1 MQNFRNIRLKPS
13 SMRRFNFYR
22 GPCWNKMRHIN
33 IEPVQ
38 SFVAAFESDPGMS
51 CCSSETQSNNTRQN
65 LEVKGRQISHKCV
78 DQSAQLHESFTFCSE
93 SCKVDSDLHSQFFP
107 ERRKGELTK
116 DKCTPFTR
124 NLRDPSI
131 DDTPQRIFK
140 VDKGSTTEACEM
152 QTGWQNPTSPIP
164 MVFGKSPNLL
174 CSATDATKVMHS
186 DMASNEE
193 MNNSDLNLLESG
205 QEHSSGSA
213 DDSGANR
220 KSPSWKSRLRLH
232 SSQLTGDDDSDSPDP
247 SGYNYKRR
255 RTMAFLHSIPAK
267 KEKRKNAGKINQ
279 QIKNF
284 SGKSVPE
291 YKMQQFTKPN
301 SVLLHYGLFRIVWD
315 WILLLFT
322 FYIAFMV
329 PYNVTFGRLD
339 GRIDVRKQVV
349 DLIVEVLMV
358 IDVILNFNTTYVNK
372 NGQLVYNRRQ
382 LAKHYLRGW
391 FLLDGLAALPV
402 DFLLFTLDWVLS
414 AKRTASALNT
424 TTGATLFGQNVTH
437 ITTFAQE
444 DEDGLSKAW
453 KRSISLLQMMKLAR
467 LLRLARLCENFSRL
481 SQHSLVVLGLLMFI
495 FTLVAHWF
503 ACIWHVVGVKEGSS
517 EAGWIGEL
525 ARRLNASDQLD
536 DKTKYFTALYF
547 TCSSLTSVGFGNV
560 SANTVGEK
568 IFAICIMLLGALMH
582 AAVFGNVTAIIQR
595 IYARRTAFQSR
606 TQDLK
611 DFVRVHHIP
620 KPLKHRMEDFFQ
632 TMWAI
637 NRGIDTNEILS
648 MYPEE
653 LRRDICLQLNREILS
668 LKVFKS
674 ASQDCLKSLAMQ
686 IKTTFFTP
694 GEHLIHSGDVLRR
707 LYFVCSGSLE
717 ILDNG
722 EVVALLGKN
731 DWFGTYINT
740 TMHPGETIRS
750 RCDVKSLTYCDLQ
763 CIDLTSLNQVLDQYP
778 KFKSEFIA
786 YLCEDLSFNIQEGAE
801 NHVIQDSIVMPA
813 ITVQNSDLEEHG
825 FQHPSALTLGDNK
838 NRGLHRS
845 CKSLGEL
852 ELGRTH
858 TRFDTSCSQADE
870 ELSDSSLSSMRYYPR
885 RPLEASQPTTDKRRF
900 QGATLGAIFSA
911 PDVSVRKRFKKYL
924 RKSVRLETTR
934 NKHLSLRSNH
944 DNSRRHTLPVLKVTM
959 ADGDSDLHK
968 PDPDPSKSTVSPLA
982 LPSENQLC
990 SDSSLT
996 ISDQSWGSHSESYL
1010 LLKNKRDARRLSRCF
1025 VGQKRISHESP
1036 PDKDRKKSQQV
1047 FAAVTQY
1054 CYSPTE
1060 EKSGLHHLAADNQ
1073 TNIEGV
1079 HQDGGESQQTTNDI
1093 NEYGHVRTELQRI
1106 HDRLDS
1112 LEKHISDFLFNF
1124 CPRFGST

>member
-1 MQNFRNIRLKPS
+1 
-13 SMRRFNFYR
+13 
-22 GPCWNKMRHIN
+22 
-33 IEPVQ
+33 
-38 SFVAAFESDPGMS
+38 
-51 CCSSETQSNNTRQN
+51 
-65 LEVKGRQISHKCV
+65 
-78 DQSAQLHESFTFCSE
+78 
-93 SCKVDSDLHSQFFP
+93 
-107 ERRKGELTK
+107 
-116 DKCTPFTR
+116 
-124 NLRDPSI
+124 
-131 DDTPQRIFK
+131 
-140 VDKGSTTEACEM
+140 
-152 QTGWQNPTSPIP
+152 
-164 MVFGKSPNLL
+164 
-174 CSATDATKVMHS
+174 
-186 DMASNEE
+186 MASNEE
-193 MNNSDLNLLESG
+193 LNNSDLNLLESG

-213 DDSGANR
+213 DDSGC
-220 KSPSWKSRLRLH
+220 KQKGPSWKSRVRLH
-232 SSQLTGDDDSDSPDP
+232 SAQLMNDADSDSPDP
-247 SGYNYKRR
+247 SRYNYKRR
-255 RTMAFLHSIPAK
+255 RTMAFLHSIPTK
-267 KEKRKNAGKINQ
+267 KEKRNNAGKINQ

-349 DLIVEVLMV
+349 DLIVEVMMV

-424 TTGATLFGQNVTH
+424 TSGAALLGQNVTH
-437 ITTFAQE
+437 IRMFAQE

-525 ARRLNASDQLD
+525 ARRLNTTDPLD

-611 DFVRVHHIP
+611 DFVRVHRIP

-637 NRGIDTNEILS
+637 NRGIDTNEVLS

-653 LRRDICLQLNREILS
+653 LQRDICLQLNREILS
-668 LKVFKS
+668 LKVFKN

-740 TMHPGETIRS
+740 TTHPGETIRS

-801 NHVIQDSIVMPA
+801 SHVIHDSIVMPA
-813 ITVQNSDLEEHG
+813 ITVRNSDLEE
-825 FQHPSALTLGDNK
+825 QHPSAFMLGENK
-838 NRGLHRS
+838 DRGLHRS
-845 CKSLGEL
+845 CRSLGEL
-852 ELGRTH
+852 ESGKAH
-858 TRFDTSCSQADE
+858 TRFDTSHTQADE
-870 ELSDSSLSSMRYYPR
+870 ELSDSSFSSMRYYPR
-885 RPLEASQPTTDKRRF
+885 RPLDASQRTTDKRRL
-900 QGATLGAIFSA
+900 QGTSLGAIFSA
-911 PDVSVRKRFKKYL
+911 PDVSVRRRFRKYP
-924 RKSVRLETTR
+924 RNSVRLETTR
-934 NKHLSLRSNH
+934 NKHLSVRPH
-944 DNSRRHTLPVLKVTM
+944 HGKGRRHTLPVLKVTM
-959 ADGDSDLHK
+959 ADEDSDLHR
-968 PDPDPSKSTVSPLA
+968 PNTDRSKSMLSPIA
-982 LPSENQLC
+982 PSSDIQLC
-990 SDSSLT
+990 SDSSVT
-996 ISDQSWGSHSESYL
+996 TSDQSWGSHSESYL
-1010 LLKNKRDARRLSRCF
+1010 LLKNKRDVRKLSRCF
-1025 VGQKRISHESP
+1025 VGQKRINHEIP
-1036 PDKDRKKSQQV
+1036 PDKDREKSQHS
-1047 FAAVTQY
+1047 FAAETQY
-1054 CYSPTE
+1054 RYSLTE
-1060 EKSGLHHLAADNQ
+1060 EQSGLHHLAADNE
-1073 TNIEGV
+1073 TNIEEV
-1079 HQDGGESQQTTNDI
+1079 HQDSSKSQQTTDNT
-1093 NEYGHVRTELQRI
+1093 NEYGHFKTELQRI
-1106 HDRLDS
+1106 HHRLDR

>member
-1 MQNFRNIRLKPS
+1 SAFVLGNALTQHFPIVYCSDGFLVLTRYPRASVMSRSSMCHFLWGPTTSAKDRATIMHTFCQQTELTMELTLYKRTGEPFRCELNITPIKNERGFVVLFLCVYKHLPSPKLPMSCSVLPLMHSFTRLDTLNTMAPS
-13 SMRRFNFYR
+13 SRLLDGSCTFQCQMDSGRFNLHR
-22 GPCWNKMRHIN
+22 GPCWNKMRQIN

-38 SFVAAFESDPGMS
+38 GPVTAYESDPGMS
-51 CCSSETQSNNTRQN
+51 CCSSEAQSNSTREN
-65 LEVKGRQISHKCV
+65 LEVKGSQSSHKC
-78 DQSAQLHESFTFCSE
+78 
-93 SCKVDSDLHSQFFP
+93 
-107 ERRKGELTK
+107 
-116 DKCTPFTR
+116 
-124 NLRDPSI
+124 I
-131 DDTPQRIFK
+131 DH
-140 VDKGSTTEACEM
+140 
-152 QTGWQNPTSPIP
+152 
-164 MVFGKSPNLL
+164 GKN
-174 CSATDATKVMHS
+174 
-186 DMASNEE
+186 
-193 MNNSDLNLLESG
+193 
-205 QEHSSGSA
+205 
-213 DDSGANR
+213 
-220 KSPSWKSRLRLH
+220 
-232 SSQLTGDDDSDSPDP
+232 
-247 SGYNYKRR
+247 
-255 RTMAFLHSIPAK
+255 
-267 KEKRKNAGKINQ
+267 
-279 QIKNF
+279 
-284 SGKSVPE
+284 VPE

-358 IDVILNFNTTYVNK
+358 VDVILNFNTTYVNK

-402 DFLLFTLDWVLS
+402 DFLLFTLDW
-414 AKRTASALNT
+414 
-424 TTGATLFGQNVTH
+424 
-437 ITTFAQE
+437 
-444 DEDGLSKAW
+444 
-453 KRSISLLQMMKLAR
+453 SISLLQMMKLAR

-503 ACIWHVVGVKEGSS
+503 ACIWHVVGVNEGSS

-525 ARRLNASDQLD
+525 ARRLNTSDQLD

-611 DFVRVHHIP
+611 DFVRVHRIP

-668 LKVFKS
+668 LKVFKN

-740 TMHPGETIRS
+740 TTHPGETIRS

-786 YLCEDLSFNIQEGAE
+786 YLCEDLSFNIQEGAAVAQTKFPMSAEFLLRHQPSVWYWSLKHLDDKSADDSLDSNKSDSLKTMLVKLGTE
-801 NHVIQDSIVMPA
+801 NHVVHDSTVMPA
-813 ITVQNSDLEEHG
+813 ITMRNLDLEEHG
-825 FQHPSALTLGDNK
+825 CQHPSAFMLGENK
-838 NRGLHRS
+838 DRDLHRS

-852 ELGRTH
+852 ESGGPH
-858 TRFDTSCSQADE
+858 TRFDTSYSQADE

-885 RPLEASQPTTDKRRF
+885 RPLDASQLTTDKRRF
-900 QGATLGAIFSA
+900 QAATFGAIFSA
-911 PDVSVRKRFKKYL
+911 PDVSVRERFKKYL
-924 RKSVRLETTR
+924 RKSVRLETAR
-934 NKHLSLRSNH
+934 NKHLSVRSH
-944 DNSRRHTLPVLKVTM
+944 HGKSRRHTLPVLKVTM
-959 ADGDSDLHK
+959 VDRDSDLNQ
-968 PDPDPSKSTVSPLA
+968 PNPDPSKSTVSPLA
-982 LPSENQLC
+982 LSSEIQLC

-996 ISDQSWGSHSESYL
+996 TSDQSWGSHSESYL
-1010 LLKNKRDARRLSRCF
+1010 LLQNKRDARRLSRCF
-1025 VGQKRISHESP
+1025 VGQKRISYGLP
-1036 PDKDRKKSQQV
+1036 PDKDREKSQHL
-1047 FAAVTQY
+1047 FAAVTQ
-1054 CYSPTE
+1054 CRYSLTE
-1060 EKSGLHHLAADNQ
+1060 EESG
-1073 TNIEGV
+1073 
-1079 HQDGGESQQTTNDI
+1079 
-1093 NEYGHVRTELQRI
+1093 
-1106 HDRLDS
+1106 
-1112 LEKHISDFLFNF
+1112 
-1124 CPRFGST
+1124 